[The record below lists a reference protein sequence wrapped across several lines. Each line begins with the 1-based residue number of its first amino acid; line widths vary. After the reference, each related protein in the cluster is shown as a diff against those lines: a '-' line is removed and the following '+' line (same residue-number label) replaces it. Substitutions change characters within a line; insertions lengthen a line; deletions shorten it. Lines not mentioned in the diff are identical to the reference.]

1 MTKRKSVEFYLFSS
15 LRGSSGRL
23 EVLIQVF
30 ELAVCI
36 FEIYNVIFLITDSH
50 VTPVDCAQ

>member
-30 ELAVCI
+30 ELAICI